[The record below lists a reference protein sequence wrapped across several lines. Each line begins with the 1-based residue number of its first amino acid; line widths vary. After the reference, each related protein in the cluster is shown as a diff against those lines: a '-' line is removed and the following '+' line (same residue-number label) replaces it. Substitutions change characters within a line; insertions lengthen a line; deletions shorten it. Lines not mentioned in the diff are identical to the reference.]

1 MMFWSS
7 FWLIWVKIPLVN
19 RSFSQC
25 FVQIPVARLKIL
37 SKNVVFF
44 KLSSKKGAVLSF
56 ARDIFDLKCSKTSIL
71 ADFGVFAGFTFWF
84 FVSGYRSRGTSFQKS
99 TEAYIEKCT
108 KNPPKF
114 GGVDKSPYDRPHY
127 SRCRIH
133 GIGTISQLKSNDG
146 IALVGG
152 FILVLAP
159 SKFNWN
165 YFHQLAIG
173 LA

>member
-71 ADFGVFAGFTFWF
+71 ADFGLFAGFTFWF

-114 GGVDKSPYDRPHY
+114 GGGVDKSPYPLGLTLESGLEIRV
-127 SRCRIH
+127 
-133 GIGTISQLKSNDG
+133 KS
-146 IALVGG
+146 
-152 FILVLAP
+152 AP
-159 SKFNWN
+159 ATCLELSKCAQTLSTWSS
-165 YFHQLAIG
+165 H
-173 LA
+173 